1 MKKLL
6 ILLGIGATLVI
17 SGADL
22 YVARKGGKNNNP
34 GTKEKPLRNIWKA
47 VDKAKAGDVIHVTG
61 GTYSG
66 KMSCG
71 WIEVNKAVT
80 LKGGYSQ
87 DFAQRDPMKFQ
98 TLLRPTN
105 DQNATKPIF
114 GTLTIQNKNAK
125 VQGNVVIDG
134 IIFDHTLANSYHAR
148 EGKPA
153 GFAQGMYLIPPSN

>member
-6 ILLGIGATLVI
+6 ILLGIGAALVV

-34 GTKEKPLRNIWKA
+34 GTKEKPFRNIWKA

-80 LKGGYSQ
+80 
-87 DFAQRDPMKFQ
+87 
-98 TLLRPTN
+98 
-105 DQNATKPIF
+105 
-114 GTLTIQNKNAK
+114 
-125 VQGNVVIDG
+125 
-134 IIFDHTLANSYHAR
+134 
-148 EGKPA
+148 
-153 GFAQGMYLIPPSN
+153 